1 MMHLYH
7 DHRRHHDSRERPP
20 TLTANIDT
28 FSKQTTQES
37 KCCFYEALQQLQMLL
52 HVQWSKAAMNICPTR
67 VKPACVA
74 VSCKGMG
81 ALLFW
86 SAVYDVITVHFPLF
100 VCLFVCFFLFFFFL
114 LSFERKVCV
123 GKVLSMSLLFV
134 CGSIPVENTGIE
146 EFCRVLHE
154 MFSGKN

>member
-7 DHRRHHDSRERPP
+7 DHRRHHDSPERLP

-28 FSKQTTQES
+28 FSKQMTQES
-37 KCCFYEALQQLQMLL
+37 RCCFYGALQQLQMLL
-52 HVQWSKAAMNICPTR
+52 HVQWSKAAMNICPAR

-74 VSCKGMG
+74 VLCKGMG
-81 ALLFW
+81 ALFFW

-100 VCLFVCFFLFFFFL
+100 VCLFFFSYFFF

-123 GKVLSMSLLFV
+123 GKVLSVSLLFV
-134 CGSIPVENTGIE
+134 CGSIPVENTEIE